1 MTIDDGVILPTV
13 GLILVIL
20 LVLAIA
26 MFYAASIWPNNT
38 ALYLSV
44 LGGLATIVAIISLIV
59 ILADACKD
67 GNTEMP
73 YTRFFVWCI
82 LAALSMSFAIAS
94 AMVVATEEMA
104 NNPYCI
110 WNWGEQS

>member
-1 MTIDDGVILPTV
+1 MMSDDKVIPLLM
-13 GLILVIL
+13 GLFLVIL
-20 LVLAIA
+20 LVLAIG
-26 MFYAASIWPNNT
+26 MFTLADNYPNNT

-73 YTRFFVWCI
+73 DIRFFVWCI
-82 LAALSMSFAIAS
+82 LAALSTSFAIAS

>member
-1 MTIDDGVILPTV
+1 MTTDDEVILPTI

-20 LVLAIA
+20 MLMALA
-26 MFYAASIWPNNT
+26 MFTLADNYPNNT

-44 LGGLATIVAIISLIV
+44 LGGLATIVAVISLIV

-67 GNTEMP
+67 GNTAMP
-73 YTRFFVWCI
+73 TIGFFVWCV
-82 LAALSMSFAIAS
+82 LAALSMNFAIAS
-94 AMVVATEEMA
+94 AIVLTTEEME

>member
-1 MTIDDGVILPTV
+1 MDKVMLPVI

-20 LVLAIA
+20 IVLAIA

-44 LGGLATIVAIISLIV
+44 LGGLSTIVAIISFMVIV
-59 ILADACKD
+59 VDACKD
-67 GNTEMP
+67 SNTAMP
-73 YTRFFVWCI
+73 EIRFFVWCI
-82 LAALSMSFAIAS
+82 LVALSGSFTIAS
-94 AMVVATEEMA
+94 AMVLTTEEMA

>member
-1 MTIDDGVILPTV
+1 MTTDDEVILPTI

-20 LVLAIA
+20 MLMALA
-26 MFYAASIWPNNT
+26 MFTLADNYPNNT

-44 LGGLATIVAIISLIV
+44 LGCLSTIVAIISFIV
-59 ILADACKD
+59 ILADACYGSTD
-67 GNTEMP
+67 FPGIG
-73 YTRFFVWCI
+73 FFVWYI
-82 LAALSMSFAIAS
+82 LAALSVDFTIA
-94 AMVVATEEMA
+94 AGMVLTSEKME